1 MIDYLRIR
9 QEGFDDECIIFDK
22 MRDKIEAN
30 LALFGIK
37 DVLQNQGYDT
47 EDKKLIVSRNIGYSS
62 QKADI
67 DRDLDPLAQ
76 PMYVD
81 YELGIVTEQPS
92 LNDPRQR
99 MLSGKYL
106 RVAQSL
112 IGEELNPTDFGNNFK
127 PGQLDIIQFSI
138 ESLNYARL
146 AKILPSLN
154 KNLTKLEL

>member
-67 DRDLDPLAQ
+67 DRDLDPFAHPL
-76 PMYVD
+76 YVD